1 MSAIGEYVHLSYANY
16 LKYGTNH
23 QGSGKDTGYTY
34 KESKL
39 RINKKLSRAK
49 VTEFKGIEEFVE
61 QIKHSNTKKYEEIR
75 EAILEELNKN
85 FEGYIKSVDFST
97 GKVQTTINLDKAIG
111 KVNKDDMADA
121 SLEKITQKVNK
132 LESIL
137 VGKLSEG
144 TLSKKEIRYI
154 QKMQKNIEDLY
165 SECVVMSNVK
175 SIGKRF
181 INKKNKLRD
190 TMNEAIGLY
199 AKYPPKSLIEGS
211 LWEYVLAVAQND
223 AYYKGTLTFKEAA
236 LEAIKKNVTGA
247 SMTNV
252 VFDLGNVTN
261 IGNAQ
266 AEVGKRLHLS
276 VTKDGQHY
284 LINRRSKTDVAI
296 S

>member
-137 VGKLSEG
+137 ADKLSEG
-144 TLSKKEIRYI
+144 KGILSKKELKYI
-154 QKMQKNIEDLY
+154 EKMKKNIEDLY
-165 SECVVMSNVK
+165 LECQVMSNVK
-175 SIGKRF
+175 SVGKRF

-190 TMNEAIGLY
+190 AMNEAIGIY

-211 LWEYVLAVAQND
+211 L
-223 AYYKGTLTFKEAA
+223 
-236 LEAIKKNVTGA
+236 
-247 SMTNV
+247 
-252 VFDLGNVTN
+252 
-261 IGNAQ
+261 
-266 AEVGKRLHLS
+266 
-276 VTKDGQHY
+276 
-284 LINRRSKTDVAI
+284 
-296 S
+296 

>member
-111 KVNKDDMADA
+111 KVSKDDMADA

-137 VGKLSEG
+137 AGKLSEG
-144 TLSKKEIRYI
+144 TLSRKELKYI
-154 QKMQKNIEDLY
+154 EKMQKNIEDLY
-165 SECVVMSNVK
+165 SECIVMSNVK
-175 SIGKRF
+175 SAGKRF
-181 INKKNKLRD
+181 MNKKNKLRD
-190 TMNEAIGLY
+190 AMNEAIGLY

-211 LWEYVLAVAQND
+211 L
-223 AYYKGTLTFKEAA
+223 
-236 LEAIKKNVTGA
+236 
-247 SMTNV
+247 
-252 VFDLGNVTN
+252 
-261 IGNAQ
+261 
-266 AEVGKRLHLS
+266 
-276 VTKDGQHY
+276 
-284 LINRRSKTDVAI
+284 
-296 S
+296 